1 MTFELDGK
9 GMFLYD
15 LFSPIYINPV
25 SLVEIFHL
33 QVSQIW
39 SQNSK
44 KLIVPDIA
52 RFELIL
58 SSMTM
63 TFEYYGKNEFI
74 DHLFYP

>member
-15 LFSPIYINPV
+15 LLYPIYINPV

-44 KLIVPDIA
+44 KITVLDIA
-52 RFELIL
+52 HLDLIL
-58 SSMTM
+58 VSMTI
-63 TFEYYGKNEFI
+63 TFEYCGKNEFV
-74 DHLFYP
+74 DHLLYP